1 MGGLQR
7 GQNMKR
13 LRKLFRIIFG
23 RTAFVILALL
33 LQIGFLVSLVLRVE
47 DYAHIIY
54 FISVLLSALVV
65 ITIFNEP
72 MNSSFK
78 LAWIVPVMV
87 IPVFGVLLY
96 IFVQIQPQVRFTA
109 KRIRM
114 RAEEMRPF
122 LRQDPETIDNLR
134 RQEPSEGRL
143 IQYLQGCGR
152 FPVYR
157 NTFVKYFPLGED
169 MFASISAMASGL
181 FQPAR
186 SCTSPSISGFSSSG
200 S

>member
-122 LRQDPETIDNLR
+122 LRQDPETMDNLR

-143 IQYLQGCGR
+143 IQYLQGCG
-152 FPVYR
+152 
-157 NTFVKYFPLGED
+157 
-169 MFASISAMASGL
+169 
-181 FQPAR
+181 
-186 SCTSPSISGFSSSG
+186 
-200 S
+200 